1 MWETMVPI
9 RLLTRPDVEQVLTMD
24 ETIAVM
30 EDAFRAHGEGK
41 VVQPSPVRIHV
52 GKHEGRLTARAAYI
66 EPMDAVGLKFTGGY
80 YANPRK
86 FGLPSILG
94 VIILV
99 DAKSGAPL
107 AVMDASFITG
117 IRTGALGAVAARYLA
132 RNDASVV
139 GIIGAGTQ
147 GRFQLRGLHA
157 IFDLE
162 EVRVADMSK
171 RILTS
176 YVNDMRGELGVTV
189 RAVESGQDAAAGAD
203 IIVTCTPSLTPVL
216 RADWVDAGSHI
227 NTIGGKHELDPQ
239 IMKLADKIVVDEW
252 AQTKGTQ
259 DFQTALA
266 AGVISED
273 DIHGEIG
280 EVVLGAKAGRT
291 SRSEV
296 TLFVTSG
303 LAVEDVAAAARAYER
318 AQARGIGTELTL

>member
-1 MWETMVPI
+1 MVQI
-9 RLLTRPDVEQVLTMD
+9 RLLTRSDVEQVLTMG
-24 ETIAVM
+24 ETIAVI

-41 VVQPSPVRIHV
+41 VVQPQPMRINV
-52 GKHEGRLTARAAYI
+52 ENHEGRLTARAAFI

-86 FGLPSILG
+86 YGLPSILG

-132 RNDASVV
+132 RNDSSVV

-147 GRFQLRGLHA
+147 GRFQLRGLHELFELA
-157 IFDLE
+157 
-162 EVRVADMSK
+162 EVRVTDVSESGLA
-171 RILTS
+171 S
-176 YVNDMRGELGVTV
+176 YVSDMRGELGVEI
-189 RAVESGQDAAAGAD
+189 RAVASGQDAAAGAD
-203 IIVTCTPSLTPVL
+203 IIVTCTPSLDPVL
-216 RADWVDAGSHI
+216 MADWIDAGAHI

-252 AQTKGTQ
+252 VHTKGTR

-266 AGVISED
+266 AGIITEN
-273 DIHGEIG
+273 DIHGELG
-280 EVVLGAKAGRT
+280 EVVLGAKASRT

-303 LAVEDVAAAARAYER
+303 LAVEDVAAAARAYSR